1 MARYSVT
8 YRGTYGG
15 YGAGTAGRD
24 IELSGEAI
32 PSEKL
37 ITSITYMLDMSAS
50 AYSSSQNWRMIE
62 MTIEG
67 SGIYADEDEISM
79 GGSNRIT
86 LEGSLNFSRADIS
99 AFASGTFTLHTKANC
114 TGSAKS
120 FMNAVTITV
129 NYKDVYAVSDTSV
142 PSSVEAGNTIEISV
156 SNPEISEL
164 YHDVICSFGTYK
176 TTKRIPLGGTTVSI
190 SVPLDWCNAIPNSV
204 SGTATVATN
213 GYEADGTPV
222 GSTTVTVTIEVPT
235 SVKPSVGGVAAER
248 ISNGVPTDWGEVYV
262 QNISGIK
269 LTIGT
274 CSGAYGS
281 TIQSY
286 VFGGAA
292 ASSGR
297 EKNCTVNPI
306 DSSGKLAFTAKCVD
320 SRGRESDEFLFQ
332 IDVLPYAV
340 PAILGAMA
348 YRCDSEGTSN
358 EQGTYIRAEAAVSSS
373 PCAKSDGTARNVI
386 TLKCLYQK
394 VGDSTWKNGIES
406 MIPGT
411 FYTFGD
417 GTVETTS
424 TYQVKFVV
432 SDAFKTV
439 ERIFTVSTSQYLL
452 FFRRGGTAIG
462 IGKKSRD
469 DAQYV
474 IDISE
479 DWTVLYGNLNV
490 TEIIKAMASAQ
501 IPDIV
506 YSPTQPEAKAGRIW
520 LKPKG

>member
-1 MARYSVT
+1 MARYSTT

-15 YGAGTAGRD
+15 TGAGANGRD
-24 IELSGEAI
+24 IELSGDAI

-37 ITSITYMLDMSAS
+37 ITSITYTLAMSAS
-50 AYSSSQNWRMIE
+50 YASSSQNWRMIE

-67 SGIYADEDEISM
+67 SSIYVDEDEISM
-79 GGSNRIT
+79 GSSNRIT
-86 LEGSLNFSRADIS
+86 LEGSLNFSRSDIS
-99 AFASGTFTLHTKANC
+99 AFSSGTFTLHTKANC
-114 TGSAKS
+114 TGKASS
-120 FMNAVTITV
+120 YMWEVSVTV
-129 NYKDVYAVSDTSV
+129 NYKDVYSISDTSA
-142 PSSVEAGNTIEISV
+142 PSSVEAGNAIEISV

-164 YHDVICSFGTYK
+164 YHDVVCAFGTYRA
-176 TTKRIPLGGTTVSI
+176 TERIPLGGTSASI
-190 SVPLDWCNAIPNSV
+190 SVPLEWCNAIPNSV
-204 SGTATVATN
+204 SGTATITTS

-222 GSTTVTVTIEVPT
+222 GNTTVTVTIDVPAD
-235 SVKPSVGGVAAER
+235 VKPTVSSVAAQR
-248 ISNGVPTDWGEVYV
+248 ISNGVPAEWGEVYV

-269 LTIGT
+269 LTVGT

-292 ASSGR
+292 SFSGR
-297 EKNCTVNPI
+297 EKDCTMNPI
-306 DSSGKLAFTAKCVD
+306 ASSGKLAFTAKCVD

-332 IDVLPYAV
+332 VDVLPYAA
-340 PAILGAMA
+340 PSISGAMA

-373 PCAKSDGTARNVI
+373 PCPKPDGSARNVI
-386 TLKCLYQK
+386 SLKCLYQK
-394 VGDSTWKNGIES
+394 VGDSEWQNGIES
-406 MIPGT
+406 MISGE

-417 GTVETTS
+417 GKVETAS

-432 SDAFKTV
+432 SDSFRTV
-439 ERIFTVSTSQYLL
+439 ERIFTVSTSQFLL
-452 FFRRGGTAIG
+452 FLRRGGTAIG

-469 DAQYV
+469 DVQYI

-479 DWTVLYGNLNV
+479 DWTVMHGDVNV
-490 TEIIKAMASAQ
+490 TEIIKAMASTQ

-506 YSPTQPEAKAGRIW
+506 YSSTQPEAKVGRIW